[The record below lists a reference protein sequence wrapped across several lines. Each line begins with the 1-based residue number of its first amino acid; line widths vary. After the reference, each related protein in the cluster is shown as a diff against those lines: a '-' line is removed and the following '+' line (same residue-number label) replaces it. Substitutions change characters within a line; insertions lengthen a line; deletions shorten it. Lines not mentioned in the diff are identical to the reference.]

1 MPPAPIDMN
10 EWWLAAA
17 AATATAFTPAAS
29 THAATTPG
37 TQVGVATTVQPNV
50 TSVTNERTVF
60 IGNAVTFGERFQTDS
75 KGVLHILFMD
85 QSSMTLG
92 PNSELVIDE
101 FTYNPETRRGSI
113 AVNFLKGAMRVVGG
127 FISKFN
133 NPQGRESVQIRTATA
148 TVGIRGGITVV
159 EHQQQTT
166 RAVYLFGQSMS
177 MTDNNGNTR
186 TVTRQG
192 FSVTGGSSGVTPPV
206 RTQANELSMLMQQ
219 FESGSNTNSSRN
231 QQPGGTP
238 PGQLLSTGN
247 TPGGANNPGG
257 LSNDRLK
264 NVNDL
269 NSGSN
274 STSTLQSL
282 LGSGSPQ
289 PNTTVQS

>member
-29 THAATTPG
+29 THAATPPG
-37 TQVGVATTVQPNV
+37 SQVGVATTVQPSV

-148 TVGIRGGITVV
+148 TVGIRGGITMV
-159 EHQQQTT
+159 ESNGQNATAT
-166 RAVYLFGQSMS
+166 FLFGQGMS
-177 MTDNNGNTR
+177 ATDTNGNTQ
-186 TVTRQG
+186 TVTRAG
-192 FSVTGGSSGVTPPV
+192 FGTSFGGNQPPTPPQRIPV
-206 RTQANELSMLMQQ
+206 NQLNSQLNRLENRP
-219 FESGSNTNSSRN
+219 SNNPNN
-231 QQPGGTP
+231 QQPGGAP
-238 PGQLLSTGN
+238 PGQLLSTGDR
-247 TPGGANNPGG
+247 PGGSNDPGG
-257 LSNDRLK
+257 NLSSDRLNNARQNDPDMNGRLR
-264 NVNDL
+264 NVLD
-269 NSGSN
+269 SH
-274 STSTLQSL
+274 
-282 LGSGSPQ
+282 SPT
-289 PNTTVQS
+289 PAS